1 MGTLTEANT
10 FSPIMASRMFQA
22 VGFGVMGLALVVMAV
37 GLLNES
43 EQSTE
48 YIAQAK
54 FLRGEALL
62 RDQANKLDATRAA
75 KKKGQGLNEVDSM
88 VSSWSTDSDKE
99 EEKKELKSFDK
110 GLVLSPKQM
119 GMTTFD
125 KNGNPELALVQ
136 QDWSPSGQPGLNH
149 ELKQAH
155 EQADEQQ
162 RKNDVLKGDSVLSSA
177 GLDDDTPKKGD
188 DDLDLGL
195 MQLIQEPEDDWEPR
209 GQQGLDAD
217 ISKAHNRADKEQL
230 KIDWLKGTDVLSS
243 TGMESA
249 GTHDKEQLVQEWK
262 PSGQKLNGTP
272 EEAVANEEKDDGDLV
287 RVSDSGDT
295 ENKKA
300 VAQTDILGA
309 VGLDSLKDT
318 DDEDE
323 VEKLGVVNTDDIQLM
338 QVTDGGVVKKIVKA
352 VKKIKAG
359 AKKTV
364 TKKVAKAAKKLT
376 KKVAGFSK
384 STSTKKS
391 TGAPPKHL
399 LKNVLFLKVYATLV
413 ADEVVGNSRHLG
425 ALGVLLKAMAVTSK
439 LNPVQQYVGAM
450 KSLSKTA
457 TRGLPKYTLRHVAQ
471 AMAGKGLVVMAP
483 VASRPGVFVRLDG
496 RDLGLKESYPLLGK
510 LAVRVAA
517 FVTAMAKMKKKI
529 TIDLKSRNAQHF
541 TLQDFNRI
549 FKPTC
554 TGAGKAFNSCAK
566 LGKGKCAAA
575 KDCKWVPAWDGSIAP
590 ATMTMVLGTLNA

>member
-136 QDWSPSGQPGLNH
+136 QDWSPSGQSGLNH

-162 RKNDVLKGDSVLSSA
+162 RKNDGLKGDSVLSSA

-230 KIDWLKGTDVLSS
+230 KIDGLKGTDVLSS

-249 GTHDKEQLVQEWK
+249 GTSDKDDEDCTDIGDIFGHDNEQLVQEWK

-338 QVTDGGVVKKIVKA
+338 QVEVTDGGVVKKIVKA

-384 STSTKKS
+384 STTTKKS

-413 ADEVVGNSRHLG
+413 ADEVVDNSRHLG

-439 LNPVQQYVGAM
+439 LNPVQQYVSAM

-496 RDLGLKESYPLLGK
+496 RDLGL
-510 LAVRVAA
+510 
-517 FVTAMAKMKKKI
+517 
-529 TIDLKSRNAQHF
+529 
-541 TLQDFNRI
+541 
-549 FKPTC
+549 
-554 TGAGKAFNSCAK
+554 
-566 LGKGKCAAA
+566 
-575 KDCKWVPAWDGSIAP
+575 
-590 ATMTMVLGTLNA
+590 

>member
-62 RDQANKLDATRAA
+62 RDQANKLDAARAA

-88 VSSWSTDSDKE
+88 VSSWSTDSDEE

-136 QDWSPSGQPGLNH
+136 QDWSPSGQSGLNH

-162 RKNDVLKGDSVLSSA
+162 RKND
-177 GLDDDTPKKGD
+177 GLNGDTPKKGD

-230 KIDWLKGTDVLSS
+230 KIDGLKGTDVLSS

-249 GTHDKEQLVQEWK
+249 GTSDKDDEDSTDIGDLFGHDNEQLVQEWK

-309 VGLDSLKDT
+309 VGLDPQ
-318 DDEDE
+318 
-323 VEKLGVVNTDDIQLM
+323 G
-338 QVTDGGVVKKIVKA
+338 
-352 VKKIKAG
+352 
-359 AKKTV
+359 
-364 TKKVAKAAKKLT
+364 
-376 KKVAGFSK
+376 
-384 STSTKKS
+384 
-391 TGAPPKHL
+391 
-399 LKNVLFLKVYATLV
+399 
-413 ADEVVGNSRHLG
+413 
-425 ALGVLLKAMAVTSK
+425 
-439 LNPVQQYVGAM
+439 
-450 KSLSKTA
+450 
-457 TRGLPKYTLRHVAQ
+457 
-471 AMAGKGLVVMAP
+471 
-483 VASRPGVFVRLDG
+483 
-496 RDLGLKESYPLLGK
+496 
-510 LAVRVAA
+510 
-517 FVTAMAKMKKKI
+517 
-529 TIDLKSRNAQHF
+529 
-541 TLQDFNRI
+541 
-549 FKPTC
+549 
-554 TGAGKAFNSCAK
+554 
-566 LGKGKCAAA
+566 
-575 KDCKWVPAWDGSIAP
+575 
-590 ATMTMVLGTLNA
+590 

>member
-1 MGTLTEANT
+1 
-10 FSPIMASRMFQA
+10 MFQA

-43 EQSTE
+43 EQGTE
-48 YIAQAK
+48 YIAQAR

-62 RDQANKLDATRAA
+62 RDQANKLDAARAA
-75 KKKGQGLNEVDSM
+75 KKKGQGLNAVDSM

-99 EEKKELKSFDK
+99 DEKKELKSFDK

-119 GMTTFD
+119 GMTTYD

-136 QDWSPSGQPGLNH
+136 QDWTPSGQTGLNH

-155 EQADEQQ
+155 QQADAQQ
-162 RKNDVLKGDSVLSSA
+162 RKNDGLKGDSVLSSA
-177 GLDDDTPKKGD
+177 GLEDDTPKKDD

-195 MQLIQEPEDDWEPR
+195 MQLIQEPEDDWQPR
-209 GQQGLDAD
+209 GQPGLDAD

-230 KIDWLKGTDVLSS
+230 KIDGLKGTDVLSS

-249 GTHDKEQLVQEWK
+249 GTDDKDDQDSTDIGDIFGHDNEQLVQEWK

-287 RVSDSGDT
+287 RVSGGDNT
-295 ENKKA
+295 ETKKT

-323 VEKLGVVNTDDIQLM
+323 VEKLGVVNTDDIQLL

-364 TKKVAKAAKKLT
+364 SKKVAKEAKKLT

-384 STSTKKS
+384 STTTKKS
-391 TGAPPKHL
+391 TKAPPKRL

-413 ADEVVGNSRHLG
+413 ADEVVDNSRHLG
-425 ALGVLLKAMAVTSK
+425 ALGTLLKAMAVTSK

-450 KSLSKTA
+450 KSLSKAA
-457 TRGLPKYTLRHVAQ
+457 TRGLPKYTLRHVAK
-471 AMAGKGLVVMAP
+471 AMSGKGLVVMAP

-510 LAVRVAA
+510 LAIRVAT

-554 TGAGKAFNSCAK
+554 TGTGKAFNKCAK
-566 LGKGKCAAA
+566 MGKGKCAAA
-575 KDCKWVPAWDGSIAP
+575 KSCKWIPAWDGSVAP
-590 ATMTMVLGTLNA
+590 ATMTMVLDTLNA